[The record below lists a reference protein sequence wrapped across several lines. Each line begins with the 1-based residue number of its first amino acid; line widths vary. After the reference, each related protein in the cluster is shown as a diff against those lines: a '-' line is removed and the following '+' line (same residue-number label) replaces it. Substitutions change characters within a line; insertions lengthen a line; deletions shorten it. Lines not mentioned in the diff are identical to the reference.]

1 MYIYIWCILY
11 ILYVNYIVNIF
22 FSFLISFLLVFISFK
37 SLPINFDFAADDFH
51 ITFATDDSYIILQ
64 PMIFTSHLT
73 FIYHSY
79 TLITDIRVKTSFGA
93 YIINIRRDIYA

>member
-1 MYIYIWCILY
+1 MYIYMVY
-11 ILYVNYIVNIF
+11 
-22 FSFLISFLLVFISFK
+22 LIYTICWFLLVFNLYLLI
-37 SLPINFDFAADDFH
+37 L
-51 ITFATDDSYIILQ
+51 ILQ
-64 PMIFTSHLT
+64 PMIFTSHMQLMIFTSHLT